1 MIYLQLFL
9 SFLKIGLF
17 GFGGGLA
24 IFSLIQHEI
33 EVHGWM
39 TQEEFVD
46 ILAVSQVTPGPI
58 GINCATYVGYTATG
72 NVWGSLLATTAIIIP
87 SLIIMLSI
95 CKVYFIISTRFQH
108 NIYFNRTMH
117 MLRLSVLG
125 MIGAAALLLMKP
137 VGQPSVSF
145 IDWRSWLIFATVC
158 FFTLLPMFFMKKGNG
173 QTNTENSP
181 QTKSAVFLKTA
192 LNLISH
198 PIILIIFAGLAGY
211 LIYLP

>member
-24 IFSLIQHEI
+24 IFSLIQHEV
-33 EVHGWM
+33 EQYGWM

-46 ILAVSQVTPGPI
+46 ILAISQVTPGPI

-72 NVWGSLLATTAIIIP
+72 NVWGSLLATTAIVIP
-87 SLIIMLSI
+87 SLVIMLSI
-95 CKVYFIISTRFQH
+95 CKVYFVISSRFQH
-108 NIYFNRTMH
+108 NIYFTRTMH

-125 MIGAAALLLMKP
+125 LIGAAALLLMKP

-145 IDWRSWLIFATVC
+145 IDGSSWFIFAVTC
-158 FFTLLPMFFMKKGNG
+158 LLTIAPMFIK
-173 QTNTENSP
+173 
-181 QTKSAVFLKTA
+181 KSANPLKSA
-192 LNLISH
+192 LNIVSH
-198 PIILIIFAGLAGY
+198 PILLIILAGIAGY
-211 LIYLP
+211 FIYS

>member
-24 IFSLIQHEI
+24 IFSLIQHEV
-33 EVHGWM
+33 EQYGWM

-46 ILAVSQVTPGPI
+46 ILAISQVTPGPI

-72 NVWGSLLATTAIIIP
+72 NVWGSLLATTAIVIP
-87 SLIIMLSI
+87 SLVIMLSI
-95 CKVYFIISTRFQH
+95 CKVYFVISSRFQH
-108 NIYFNRTMH
+108 NIYFTRTMH

-125 MIGAAALLLMKP
+125 LIGAAALLLMKP

-145 IDWRSWLIFATVC
+145 IDGSSWLIFAVTC
-158 FFTLLPMFFMKKGNG
+158 LLTIAPMFIK
-173 QTNTENSP
+173 
-181 QTKSAVFLKTA
+181 KSANPLKSA
-192 LNLISH
+192 LNIISH
-198 PIILIIFAGLAGY
+198 PILLIILAGVAGY
-211 LIYLP
+211 CIYS

>member
-33 EVHGWM
+33 EKYGWM

-46 ILAVSQVTPGPI
+46 ILAISQVTPGPI

-72 NVWGSLLATTAIIIP
+72 NIWGSLLATIAIVIP
-87 SLIIMLSI
+87 SLVIMLSI
-95 CKVYFIISTRFQH
+95 CKVYFVISSRFQR
-108 NIYFNRTMH
+108 NIYFTSTMH

-125 MIGAAALLLMKP
+125 MIAAAALLLIKP
-137 VGQPSVSF
+137 MDQSSVSF
-145 IDWRSWLIFATVC
+145 IDWKSWVIFAVVC
-158 FFTLLPMFFMKKGNG
+158 IFTILPMFIKKPESNG
-173 QTNTENSP
+173 DLTQK
-181 QTKSAVFLKTA
+181 KSAAFFKIA
-192 LNLISH
+192 LQFISH
-198 PIILIIFAGLAGY
+198 PILLIILAGVAGY
-211 LIYLP
+211 MIYS

>member
-72 NVWGSLLATTAIIIP
+72 NVWGSLLATVAIVIP
-87 SLIIMLSI
+87 SLVIMLSI
-95 CKVYFIISTRFQH
+95 CKVYFVIRSRFQR
-108 NIYFNRTMH
+108 NIYFQNTMH
-117 MLRLSVLG
+117 TLRLSVLG
-125 MIGAAALLLMKP
+125 MIGAAALLLIRPM
-137 VGQPSVSF
+137 GQPSVSF
-145 IDWRSWLIFATVC
+145 IDWKSWVIFSVVC
-158 FFTLLPMFFMKKGNG
+158 ILTLVPMFIK
-173 QTNTENSP
+173 
-181 QTKSAVFLKTA
+181 KSANLLQSA
-192 LNLISH
+192 LNVISH
-198 PIILIIFAGLAGY
+198 PITLIVLAGVAGY
-211 LIYLP
+211 LIYQ

>member
-33 EVHGWM
+33 ETYGWM

-72 NVWGSLLATTAIIIP
+72 NIWGSIIATTAIVIP
-87 SLIIMLSI
+87 SLIIMLTL
-95 CKVYFIISTRFQH
+95 CKVYFVISTRFQR
-108 NIYFNRTMH
+108 NIYFKNIMH
-117 MLRLSVLG
+117 TLRLSVLG
-125 MIGAAALLLMKP
+125 MIAAAALCLMTP
-137 VGQPSVSF
+137 VSF
-145 IDWRSWLIFATVC
+145 IDWKSWVIFGVVC
-158 FFTLLPMFFMKKGNG
+158 LFTILPMFLK
-173 QTNTENSP
+173 NTAGVSK
-181 QTKSAVFLKTA
+181 KSAEVFKKFI
-192 LNLISH
+192 NLLSH
-198 PIILIIFAGLAGY
+198 PILLIVLAGVAGY
-211 LIYLP
+211 VIYS

>member
-24 IFSLIQHEI
+24 IFSLIQHEV
-33 EVHGWM
+33 EQYGWM

-46 ILAVSQVTPGPI
+46 ILAISQVTPGPI

-72 NVWGSLLATTAIIIP
+72 NVWGSLLATTAIVIP
-87 SLIIMLSI
+87 SLVIMLSI
-95 CKVYFIISTRFQH
+95 CKVYFVISSRFQH
-108 NIYFNRTMH
+108 NIYFTHTMH

-125 MIGAAALLLMKP
+125 LIGAAALLLMKP

-145 IDWRSWLIFATVC
+145 IDGSSWLIFAITC
-158 FFTLLPMFFMKKGNG
+158 LLTIAPMFIK
-173 QTNTENSP
+173 
-181 QTKSAVFLKTA
+181 KSANPLKSA
-192 LNLISH
+192 LNIISH
-198 PIILIIFAGLAGY
+198 PILLIILAGVAGY
-211 LIYLP
+211 FIYS

>member
-33 EVHGWM
+33 EKYGWM

-46 ILAVSQVTPGPI
+46 ILAISQVTPGPI

-72 NVWGSLLATTAIIIP
+72 NVWGSLLATTAIVIP
-87 SLIIMLSI
+87 SLVIMLSI
-95 CKVYFIISTRFQH
+95 CKVYFVISSRFQH
-108 NIYFNRTMH
+108 NIYFTRTMH

-125 MIGAAALLLMKP
+125 LIGAAALLLMKP

-145 IDWRSWLIFATVC
+145 IDTSSWLIFAVTC
-158 FFTLLPMFFMKKGNG
+158 LLTIAPMFIK
-173 QTNTENSP
+173 
-181 QTKSAVFLKTA
+181 KSANPLKSA
-192 LNLISH
+192 LNIISH
-198 PIILIIFAGLAGY
+198 PILLIILAGVAGY
-211 LIYLP
+211 FIYS

>member
-24 IFSLIQHEI
+24 IFSLIQHEV
-33 EVHGWM
+33 EQYGWM

-46 ILAVSQVTPGPI
+46 ILAISQVTPGPI

-72 NVWGSLLATTAIIIP
+72 NIWGSLLATTAIVIP
-87 SLIIMLSI
+87 SLVIMLSI
-95 CKVYFIISTRFQH
+95 CKVYFVISSRFQR
-108 NIYFNRTMH
+108 NIYFTRTMH

-125 MIGAAALLLMKP
+125 LIGAAALLLMKP

-145 IDWRSWLIFATVC
+145 IDGSSWIIFAVTC
-158 FFTLLPMFFMKKGNG
+158 LLTIAPMFIK
-173 QTNTENSP
+173 
-181 QTKSAVFLKTA
+181 KSADSLKSA
-192 LNLISH
+192 LNILSH
-198 PIILIIFAGLAGY
+198 PILLIILAGIAGY
-211 LIYLP
+211 LIY

>member
-33 EVHGWM
+33 EVHDWM

-95 CKVYFIISTRFQH
+95 CKVYFVISTRFQR
-108 NIYFNRTMH
+108 NIYFTRTMH
-117 MLRLSVLG
+117 TLRLSVLG
-125 MIGAAALLLMKP
+125 MIAAAALLLIKP
-137 VGQPSVSF
+137 ANQPSVSF
-145 IDWRSWLIFATVC
+145 IDWRSWVIFVVACIITI
-158 FFTLLPMFFMKKGNG
+158 
-173 QTNTENSP
+173 SP
-181 QTKSAVFLKTA
+181 LFLKTFQSKG
-192 LNLISH
+192 LKIHSVWRKSLQIISN
-198 PIILIIFAGLAGY
+198 PILLIILSGVVGY
-211 LIYLP
+211 LIYT

>member
-24 IFSLIQHEI
+24 IFSLIQHEV
-33 EVHGWM
+33 EQYGWM

-46 ILAVSQVTPGPI
+46 ILAISQVTPGPI

-72 NVWGSLLATTAIIIP
+72 NVWGSLLATTAIVIP
-87 SLIIMLSI
+87 SLVIMLSI
-95 CKVYFIISTRFQH
+95 CKVYFIISSRFQR
-108 NIYFNRTMH
+108 NIYFTRTMH

-125 MIGAAALLLMKP
+125 LIGAAALLLMKP

-145 IDWRSWLIFATVC
+145 IDGSSWLIFAVTC
-158 FFTLLPMFFMKKGNG
+158 LLTIAPMFIK
-173 QTNTENSP
+173 
-181 QTKSAVFLKTA
+181 KSADTLKSA
-192 LNLISH
+192 LNILSH
-198 PIILIIFAGLAGY
+198 PILLIILAGVAGY
-211 LIYLP
+211 CIYS

>member
-72 NVWGSLLATTAIIIP
+72 SVWGSLLATIAIIIP

-95 CKVYFIISTRFQH
+95 CKVYFVISTRFQH

-137 VGQPSVSF
+137 IGQPSVSF
-145 IDWRSWLIFATVC
+145 IDWRSWTIFAIVCLFTV
-158 FFTLLPMFFMKKGNG
+158 LPMFFKKPDSNDKNA
-173 QTNTENSP
+173 QK
-181 QTKSAVFLKTA
+181 KSAAFLKSA
-192 LNLISH
+192 LSLLSH
-198 PIILIIFAGLAGY
+198 PIILIILAGVAGF
-211 LIYLP
+211 LIYR

>member
-24 IFSLIQHEI
+24 IFSLIQHEV
-33 EVHGWM
+33 EQYGWM

-46 ILAVSQVTPGPI
+46 ILAISQVTPGPI

-72 NVWGSLLATTAIIIP
+72 NIWGSLLATTAIVIP
-87 SLIIMLSI
+87 SLVIMLSI
-95 CKVYFIISTRFQH
+95 CKVYFVISSRFQR
-108 NIYFNRTMH
+108 NIYFTRTMH

-125 MIGAAALLLMKP
+125 LIGAAALLLMKP

-145 IDWRSWLIFATVC
+145 IDGSSWIIFAVTC
-158 FFTLLPMFFMKKGNG
+158 LLTIAPMFIK
-173 QTNTENSP
+173 
-181 QTKSAVFLKTA
+181 KSANPLLSA
-192 LNLISH
+192 LNHLSH
-198 PIILIIFAGLAGY
+198 PILLIILAGVAGY
-211 LIYLP
+211 FIYS

>member
-33 EVHGWM
+33 ETHGWM

-72 NVWGSLLATTAIIIP
+72 NIWGSIIATTAIVIP
-87 SLIIMLSI
+87 SLIIMLTL
-95 CKVYFIISTRFQH
+95 CKVYFVISTRFQR
-108 NIYFNRTMH
+108 NIYFKNTMQT
-117 MLRLSVLG
+117 LRLSVLG
-125 MIGAAALLLMKP
+125 MIAAAALLLIKP
-137 VGQPSVSF
+137 INQPSVSF
-145 IDWRSWLIFATVC
+145 IDWRSWIIFGVVC
-158 FFTLLPMFFMKKGNG
+158 LFTILPLLLQKIQFNGKK
-173 QTNTENSP
+173 
-181 QTKSAVFLKTA
+181 L
-192 LNLISH
+192 LNVLSH
-198 PIILIIFAGLAGY
+198 PIILIILAGVAGY
-211 LIYLP
+211 IIY

>member
-33 EVHGWM
+33 EKYGWM

-72 NVWGSLLATTAIIIP
+72 TVWGSLLATIAIVIP
-87 SLIIMLSI
+87 SLVIMLTI
-95 CKVYFIISTRFQH
+95 CKVYFVISSRFQH
-108 NIYFNRTMH
+108 NIYFTRTMH

-125 MIGAAALLLMKP
+125 MIGAAALLLIKP
-137 VGQPSVSF
+137 INQPSVSF
-145 IDWRSWLIFATVC
+145 IDWRSWLIFVVACILTI
-158 FFTLLPMFFMKKGNG
+158 
-173 QTNTENSP
+173 SP
-181 QTKSAVFLKTA
+181 LFLKIFQSKG
-192 LNLISH
+192 LKIHPVWRKSLQIISN
-198 PIILIIFAGLAGY
+198 PILLIILSGVVGY
-211 LIYLP
+211 LIYT